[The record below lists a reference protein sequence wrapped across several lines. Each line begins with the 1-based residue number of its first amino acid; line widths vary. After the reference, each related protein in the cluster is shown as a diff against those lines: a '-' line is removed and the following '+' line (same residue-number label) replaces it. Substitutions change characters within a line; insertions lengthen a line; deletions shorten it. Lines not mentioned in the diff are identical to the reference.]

1 MVSSGTTMER
11 AGRLI
16 AKLKLSPDVADPE
29 ARARAGWNVAAGK
42 KIGAHTLAAALVRDT
57 LIVEVEDIIWQRQLA
72 TLEHFLLRNLTETL
86 GEPLVKKIDFRPMPP
101 RRRPQ
106 RAESARR
113 PSPEKVNDPVLD
125 LLYRQQ
131 KFHS

>member
-1 MVSSGTTMER
+1 MIQSEFPRHQTLSAQIMER

-29 ARARAGWNVAAGK
+29 ARARAAWKLAAGK

-57 LIVEVEDIIWQRQLA
+57 LIVEVEDITWQRQLA
-72 TLEHFLLRNLTETL
+72 TLEHFLLRNLAEAL
-86 GEPLVKKIDFRPMPP
+86 GEPLVKKIDFRSMPR

-106 RAESARR
+106 RAETAR
-113 PSPEKVNDPVLD
+113 PQLEE
-125 LLYRQQ
+125 
-131 KFHS
+131 

>member
-1 MVSSGTTMER
+1 MER

-16 AKLKLSPDVADPE
+16 AKLKLSPELADPE
-29 ARARAGWNVAAGK
+29 VRARAAWKVAAGK

-72 TLEHFLLRNLTETL
+72 TVEHFLLRNLRETL

-106 RAESARR
+106 RAESAR
-113 PSPEKVNDPVLD
+113 PQPEKTPEKVNDPVLD

>member
-1 MVSSGTTMER
+1 MER

-16 AKLKLSPDVADPE
+16 AKLKLSPELADPE
-29 ARARAGWNVAAGK
+29 ARARAAWNVAAGK

-106 RAESARR
+106 RAESARGPVGKE
-113 PSPEKVNDPVLD
+113 PSREKVNDPVLD